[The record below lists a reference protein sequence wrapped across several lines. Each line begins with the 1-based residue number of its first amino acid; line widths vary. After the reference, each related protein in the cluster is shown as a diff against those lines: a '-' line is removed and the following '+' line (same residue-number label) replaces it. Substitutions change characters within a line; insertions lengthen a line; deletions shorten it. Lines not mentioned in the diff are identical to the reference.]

1 MSSFLTFK
9 NHIYLF
15 CLCMYVGGD
24 ACTPWCLWRSESSL
38 LESVLTFYHVAPGD
52 PTRAVGLVGR
62 RLYLLTTPIF
72 FVGLEDLNSGRAC
85 VECPLPTKPSPL
97 SLTYRNQNPA
107 SAFLPR
113 PQPLAPMAVLLAFA
127 LAQHPS
133 LQTR

>member
-1 MSSFLTFK
+1 MHAVVSVEVREQLARVSSHL
-9 NHIYLF
+9 
-15 CLCMYVGGD
+15 
-24 ACTPWCLWRSESSL
+24 
-38 LESVLTFYHVAPGD
+38 VAPGD
-52 PTRAVGLVGR
+52 PTQAVGLVGR

-72 FVGLEDLNSGRAC
+72 FVGLGDLNSGSRAC

-113 PQPLAPMAVLLAFA
+113 PQPLAPMAVLLLAFA